1 MTVGECF
8 PPLYTSFVST
18 VGQESLSVSRGPWA
32 LILVWWGGEEC
43 TCSANSGCIP
53 CWWTGLKISNIDLGL
68 RMTDQTRGYCDLSP
82 QTEVITAVCY
92 GRKQEGDREPPFPS
106 AVCYLNFSLLFLTI
120 SYMYSTCHRRFFFLL
135 CDSLGLTRTTPLGV
149 DVTVHWAWA
158 AADGSS
164 VPLSQQLSVGEGLSS
179 MRHFLICDWAL
190 MGPALCGPCVNGCPH
205 PWSCFQNYHT
215 EACLN
220 YKCLVH
226 SSGLLLGNSYA

>member
-120 SYMYSTCHRRFFFLL
+120 SYMYSTCHRRFFFSALW
-135 CDSLGLTRTTPLGV
+135 LTRFNQ
-149 DVTVHWAWA
+149 DH
-158 AADGSS
+158 SS
-164 VPLSQQLSVGEGLSS
+164 RSRCDCPLSMGCCWWLLSPPLSAAVSWRGFELHETLPHLWLSTDGPSLVWALCKRMSPSLELLPKLPHRGLS
-179 MRHFLICDWAL
+179 
-190 MGPALCGPCVNGCPH
+190 
-205 PWSCFQNYHT
+205 
-215 EACLN
+215 
-220 YKCLVH
+220 
-226 SSGLLLGNSYA
+226 